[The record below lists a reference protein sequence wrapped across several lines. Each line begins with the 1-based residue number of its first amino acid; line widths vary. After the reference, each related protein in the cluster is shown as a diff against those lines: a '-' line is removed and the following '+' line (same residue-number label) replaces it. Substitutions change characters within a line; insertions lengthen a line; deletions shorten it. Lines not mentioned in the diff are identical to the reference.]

1 LIGEVT
7 KSLLPPFLAL
17 SQALGE
23 ETRLRALAALQEG
36 ELCLCQII
44 ELLGRSPS
52 TVSKH
57 MTVLQQ
63 AGLVECRREGRWR
76 YYRLAARGAPGPVR
90 AALRWAFASLG
101 GDSRLAADR
110 KRLQAIRKKDLTEV
124 GRCYN
129 R

>member
-1 LIGEVT
+1 MA

-23 ETRLRALAALQEG
+23 ENRLRALAALQGG

-57 MTVLQQ
+57 MTILQQ

-76 YYRLAARGAPGPVR
+76 FYRLAGRGAPGPVR
-90 AALRWAFASLG
+90 AALRWTFASLE
-101 GDSRLAADR
+101 DEPRLAADR

-124 GRCYN
+124 GRCYS